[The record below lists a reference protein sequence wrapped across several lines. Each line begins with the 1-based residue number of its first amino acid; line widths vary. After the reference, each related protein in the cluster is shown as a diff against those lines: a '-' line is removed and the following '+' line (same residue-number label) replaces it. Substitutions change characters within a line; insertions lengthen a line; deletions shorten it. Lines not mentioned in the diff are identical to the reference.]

1 MVARHGAARKGVL
14 PRGLLR
20 GFAQVARAAGLV
32 LALSGCILDL
42 EKPDLE
48 LAAPPSYR
56 EARGGTP
63 DTALPP
69 LDWWRTFRSPELT
82 TLVQQ
87 AMTNNFTIA
96 IAIAQILQ
104 ADAQVRIV
112 GASLLPTIGLNGS
125 DEAEKASAQLGGS
138 GASGGAG
145 GARSLYSRL
154 YTTNLS
160 ASYIVDFWGKNKAAL
175 NAAMETAIGSRYN
188 REVVTLT
195 TLATVA
201 DTYFQI
207 IAAQERLRI
216 ARRDLADASRI
227 LFLIQQQFGAGT
239 ASDLNVAQQESLVE
253 LVRASI
259 PPLQEIERQ
268 NFDALA
274 VLIGRAPEQLRVR
287 GTSLP
292 GVTIPRIT
300 PGLPSDVINQRPD
313 VRLAEQQLASA
324 NFSVQSAKAAF
335 FPTLQL
341 TGELGFESVALRSL
355 FGPGAWY
362 YTALASLSQPLFD
375 GGLLLGQLEQQKGL
389 QLQYLQNYRQTLLSA
404 FSNVDQALVAIQETT
419 EQERIQEN
427 VVKASRRAFVLSEQQ
442 MTAGTVNMVTL
453 LQVEQTLFTAEDLLA
468 QDQLSRLLAAVG
480 LFQALGGGWPPKSG
494 PPIQ

>member
-1 MVARHGAARKGVL
+1 MVARHGIARKGVL

-48 LAAPPSYR
+48 LAAPPAYR
-56 EARGGTP
+56 EARGGATNA
-63 DTALPP
+63 ALPP

-87 AMTNNFTIA
+87 AMNNNFDIA
-96 IAIAQILQ
+96 VAIAQILQ

-112 GASLLPTIGLNGS
+112 GASLLPTVDFNGI
-125 DEAEKASAQLGGS
+125 DEASKSSAQLGGS
-138 GASGGAG
+138 GASGSVG
-145 GARSLYSRL
+145 GGRSLYSRL

-160 ASYIVDFWGKNKAAL
+160 ASYVVDFWGKNKAAL
-175 NAAMETAIGSRYN
+175 NAAMETAIGNRYN

-253 LVRASI
+253 SVRASI

-274 VLIGRAPEQLRVR
+274 VLVGKSPEQLRAR
-287 GTSLP
+287 GTLVAGCDGSSHHAGAALR
-292 GVTIPRIT
+292 T
-300 PGLPSDVINQRPD
+300 LNQRPD

-335 FPTLQL
+335 FPTVQL
-341 TGELGFESVALRSL
+341 TGQLGFESAVLKSL

-362 YTALASLSQPLFD
+362 YTALASLSQPIFD
-375 GGLLLGQLEQQKGL
+375 GGVLLGQLEQQKGL
-389 QLQYLQNYRQTLLSA
+389 QLQYLQNYRKTILSA

-494 PPIQ
+494 PPVQ